1 MVRWA
6 RARSIASIHVSSHRS
21 CGGDDHSSWL
31 VWSGDDDWAITPE
44 LVERAWALYGI
55 GLMIAPAEPM
65 SLSVI
70 GEHLRAARSVLI
82 DFECVVTEY
91 SELASATK
99 LIHLD
104 IRETP
109 SEDVDLGALRRLE
122 KYRGPTNGEWS
133 SVFDLPYLSD
143 VIAEDDVPAVIN
155 APLEHLVLGAPTTRV
170 LPALRRPQLLRTLA
184 SSQTREFDLQSLEAA
199 SGLESVDLA
208 SSNFVHLGSLL
219 SLRWLRSVGLDG
231 RSREDAS
238 ALAGLEALDARI
250 SLGPKGGAPTALVDA
265 AARKDW
271 TIEASDAVMRAAYA
285 RLGRP
290 YPYDD
295 DAVETIVMGS
305 VQIEIDRGYPGAS
318 VLLTDPSAIGDVQ
331 SGHEAGDMIV
341 AAARREFG
349 SATMAGIASDSE
361 ADLTVIRCP
370 TEQVATQIAGL
381 INKLVDAS
389 SEHAK

>member
-1 MVRWA
+1 
-6 RARSIASIHVSSHRS
+6 
-21 CGGDDHSSWL
+21 
-31 VWSGDDDWAITPE
+31 DWAITPE

-109 SEDVDLGALRRLE
+109 SEDVDLGALRR
-122 KYRGPTNGEWS
+122 
-133 SVFDLPYLSD
+133 
-143 VIAEDDVPAVIN
+143 
-155 APLEHLVLGAPTTRV
+155 
-170 LPALRRPQLLRTLA
+170 PQLLRTLA

-219 SLRWLRSVGLDG
+219 SLRRLRSVGLDG